1 MINIEDGRN
10 DLIQAITDAVSSRGS
25 VCEIQKDGC
34 HGRFERFI
42 QKNVLVSQRVY
53 VAEATRMIEDS
64 DIVLSC
70 MNCFVWHAENRD
82 DAISEGYINR

>member
-1 MINIEDGRN
+1 MINIEDGKK
-10 DLIQAITDAVSSRGS
+10 DLIQAITDAVSSRGN

-53 VAEATRMIEDS
+53 LPQATRTVQES

-70 MNCFVWHAENRD
+70 QNCFVWHVQNME
-82 DAISEGYINR
+82 DAIAEGIIVR

>member
-10 DLIQAITDAVSSRGS
+10 DLIQAIADAVSSRGS

-34 HGRFERFI
+34 HGHFQRFI
-42 QKNVLVSQRVY
+42 QKNVLVSQRLY
-53 VAEATRMIEDS
+53 VPEATRIIEES

-70 MNCFVWHAENRD
+70 QNCFVWHVQNTE
-82 DAISEGYINR
+82 DAIAEGIIVR